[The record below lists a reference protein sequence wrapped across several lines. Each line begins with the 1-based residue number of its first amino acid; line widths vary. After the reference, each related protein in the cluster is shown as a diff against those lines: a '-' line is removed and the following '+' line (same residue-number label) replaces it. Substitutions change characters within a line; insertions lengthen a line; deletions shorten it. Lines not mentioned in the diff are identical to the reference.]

1 MWTSWPGLLL
11 RSRRRRPRLRLLVS
25 LLFARCISSNRWLKL
40 SLLRV
45 EIVEGTVGES
55 GEKRRDWDERVVR
68 EAL

>member
-1 MWTSWPGLLL
+1 MWTSWSGLLL
-11 RSRRRRPRLRLLVS
+11 RRPLLRPRRLLVS

-40 SLLRV
+40 SVLRV